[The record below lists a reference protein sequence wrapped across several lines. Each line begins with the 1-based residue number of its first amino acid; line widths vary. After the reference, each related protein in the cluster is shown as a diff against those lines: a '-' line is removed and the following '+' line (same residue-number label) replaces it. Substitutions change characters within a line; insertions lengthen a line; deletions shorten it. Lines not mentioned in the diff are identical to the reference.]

1 MMNRTFLR
9 LQFRIPEEHQEA
21 VIARLTDF
29 GFYGFEQEDDTVAAW
44 TEADPFSR
52 QSQTDFD
59 RWLEAESLCTLIG
72 RETHAERNWNEE
84 WEQSIRPQTVGKF
97 YIHPAWADEPNP
109 QGTIPL
115 VIDPK
120 MSFGTGYHETTRL
133 LLHML
138 PSFVMPGD
146 RVLDMGSGT
155 GILAIA
161 ALKLGAAHAV
171 CVDVDAWCF
180 DNAGE
185 NARRNGVE
193 DVMDIRIGSAE
204 QMGADEKFDIVLANI
219 NRNVLLD
226 LAGELG
232 GMTKPGGCLLISGIV
247 RDDEQSVLSHPDY
260 SQLSIEDT
268 KAENEWYAIGLRK
281 PEQNL

>member
-9 LQFRIPEEHQEA
+9 LQFLIPGEHQDA
-21 VIARLTDF
+21 IIARLTDF

-52 QSQTDFD
+52 QSQTEFD
-59 RWLEAESLCTLIG
+59 QWLESELSCTLIG

-84 WEQSIRPQTVGKF
+84 WEKSIRAQTVGRF
-97 YIHPAWADEPNP
+97 YIYPSWVDEPNP
-109 QGTIPL
+109 PGTIPII
-115 VIDPK
+115 IDPK

-138 PSFVMPGD
+138 PSFVKPGD

-161 ALKLGAAHAV
+161 ALKLDAAHAI

-185 NARRNGVE
+185 NATRNGVE

-204 QMGADEKFDIVLANI
+204 QIAADEKFDIVLANI
-219 NRNVLLD
+219 NRNILMD
-226 LAGELG
+226 MAGELARV
-232 GMTKPGGCLLISGIV
+232 TKPGGSLLISGIV
-247 RDDEQSVLSHPDY
+247 RDDEQDVLAHPEY

-268 KAENEWYAIGLRK
+268 KTENVWYAIGFRK
-281 PEQNL
+281 PEENL